1 MKKKIAKQLLSLFLS
16 FGMLYGVVG
25 TEGLPI
31 SAENNYDISLTITYP
46 RVREVPEAPQEFEST
61 DSLDLTYL
69 GCEWKNVEDTE
80 QWDDGTEFIEWM
92 YTFVNSRDF
101 NTLYDF
107 EDGKMYYQRI
117 YFMIK
122 NVSVSIDDEATAT
135 LVDSATMQQL
145 NADTVNLTS
154 CKDLMDELGGSVD
167 LPSGMTI
174 NDSLMYVDTGSLICS
189 PRGHMHTESS
199 SCAFD
204 DQSHWKTCP
213 ECGIKLVDTVRS
225 HSIIHGMLEKWTC
238 KQSATENREGIW
250 KKTCD
255 SCEYVY
261 DTIKAPVVSEQTIVS
276 SYEELQAALAKGG
289 KQWITLKSKSSANTW
304 IYQEDM
310 DTDNML
316 VLDDPDADI
325 TINLNSCSVI
335 RDTGRYDDALFDIRQ
350 GKLRIFSTQLTGIP
364 VNDYNMQF
372 L

>member
-1 MKKKIAKQLLSLFLS
+1 MGALLADDPEWYTIIEWRKEYEEKIAKQLLSLFLS
-16 FGMLYGVVG
+16 FGMLCGVVG

-46 RVREVPEAPQEFEST
+46 RVREVPEAPQDFDSN

-135 LVDSATMQQL
+135 LVDSATMQKL
-145 NADTVNLTS
+145 NADTVYLTS

-174 NDSLMYVDTGSLICS
+174 NDSLMYIDTGSLICS
-189 PRGHMHTESS
+189 PSGHMHTESS
-199 SCAFD
+199 SCSFD
-204 DQSHWKTCP
+204 DYSH
-213 ECGIKLVDTVRS
+213 
-225 HSIIHGMLEKWTC
+225 
-238 KQSATENREGIW
+238 
-250 KKTCD
+250 
-255 SCEYVY
+255 
-261 DTIKAPVVSEQTIVS
+261 
-276 SYEELQAALAKGG
+276 
-289 KQWITLKSKSSANTW
+289 
-304 IYQEDM
+304 
-310 DTDNML
+310 
-316 VLDDPDADI
+316 
-325 TINLNSCSVI
+325 
-335 RDTGRYDDALFDIRQ
+335 
-350 GKLRIFSTQLTGIP
+350 
-364 VNDYNMQF
+364 
-372 L
+372 